1 MTTTPFWMADL
12 TDITIREAVDGD
24 AQGLIALIGEIFSDY
39 DNCVLDLERLDRELL
54 AIDTCIKGLGGK
66 FWVAEYQGEIV
77 ASIGYAPKGGGV
89 VELKRLYVA
98 RAWRRRGLADRLTGL
113 IYQAAKDL
121 RATAIELWSDTRF
134 VEAHAFYLKHG
145 FEELP
150 ETRDLNDPSNSTE
163 YHFIKKL

>member
-12 TDITIREAVDGD
+12 TDITIREAADAD
-24 AQGLIALIGEIFSDY
+24 AQGLIVLIGEIFSDY
-39 DNCVLDLERLDRELL
+39 DNCVLDLERLDQELT
-54 AIDTCIKGLGGK
+54 AIDSHIKRLGGK
-66 FWVAEYQGEIV
+66 FWVAECEGEII
-77 ASIGYAPKGGGV
+77 ASIGYAPKGEGL

-98 RAWRRRGLADRLTGL
+98 KEWRRLGLANRLTDL
-113 IYQAAKDL
+113 IYQAAENL

-145 FEELP
+145 FEKLP

-163 YHFIKKL
+163 YHFIKRL